1 MYQIGVCLV
10 WLVKNLGFRGFWS
23 FIISLCI
30 YVHTCWCLCL
40 DTQICLCLKSTRIVT
55 KYVSLCK
62 IGLLAIDL
70 DMYPSRKQGA
80 WRHWCIYKCLM
91 LCGKDFLLK
100 QDVTQDRKQ
109 STKYNWEKILEGFQM
124 LLIAFVGKSELS
136 PHFMNEK
143 QSIKMLVHFPWLFN

>member
-1 MYQIGVCLV
+1 
-10 WLVKNLGFRGFWS
+10 
-23 FIISLCI
+23 
-30 YVHTCWCLCL
+30 
-40 DTQICLCLKSTRIVT
+40 
-55 KYVSLCK
+55 
-62 IGLLAIDL
+62 
-70 DMYPSRKQGA
+70 
-80 WRHWCIYKCLM
+80 M